1 MGNEASTSR
10 LLHNLE
16 ELEQELERD
25 QVSKSN
31 QPLKVQ
37 HGWDSKD
44 CSNNMTVLDDGL
56 KVRRNKSLQPRTD
69 AVRGK
74 RGYGQGIHIWK
85 IHWPQSMRGSNAVI
99 GVATYQAPLT
109 CTGYSSLI
117 GSNDQSMGWDIVRNV
132 LLFNDCVIRKYP
144 DDAPGE
150 FVAPDVI
157 TVILNMDSGT
167 LGFKSDGKNYGV
179 ALKGLRLLG
188 KKLYPA
194 ISTTYDNCEVGI
206 EYIRST
212 DQGRPQAK
220 PCPLASP
227 LKFKQQ
233 CGENIELSNDSIQAE
248 RSNFMSES
256 DKAVVLTSRSLQ
268 PNEKFEIRVKRT
280 LDKWPEGLAIGV
292 VALEAGFEIP
302 RSLPGQATDIAWV
315 WKGTDVLHD
324 QKTERKMDFN
334 LNSAKIGD
342 KFGVMRKED
351 GALHFFYNGRD
362 MGMAATNVPQ
372 KIHGIVDVHGS
383 TIHVELVE
391 QIREETTEPTGAAFT
406 GISRI
411 DRVFEKMRQT
421 IDLLKKKD
429 ERSIRSTIHM
439 VHEHLYMLYAKHKA
453 RNLRQ
458 LMGDKLVQLNAAFHI
473 TEYIKFLCECGIEND
488 KIHELLRTVCLNY
501 SDASLQ
507 FARSIGQTDL
517 LGILSA
523 ELAKYQNR
531 YMSEEGKKDI
541 VMSAFGILHNCSK
554 VTENR
559 GVYYRLGV
567 INIAVPYTKPGND
580 ETVAMTALMTLS
592 YLVTIDQN
600 HLIQAEPSAIA
611 NILKKLDEALKNA
624 ATHQSDGSLTFH
636 AYEIVESLINLSK
649 SAQNRVTTVQ
659 KGGIPLFVKMMK
671 VGNPQEQE
679 LALNA
684 VWELINGGDGT
695 LSTISRTAGLL
706 DAVKALKS
714 SKVETVR
721 QAAERISLKLD
732 TQSQMFS
739 QRFDPAPKPKCTYND
754 ICNKFVETLNL
765 HKSYFDAKYHRCYCN
780 VCHNDRGDKLY
791 YTRGNPPK
799 DYGIPIGWY
808 RYALCLPP
816 KAKAMNVLDNWH
828 RAFHGTKK
836 DVVTKILEVGEL
848 LIPGDVALGGDKIS
862 EREGHFKDD
871 NKPEGFDTKKIF
883 VSPSIRYA
891 GHGAYAMPHKF
902 VVSGKTYVARVA
914 LQVCIR
920 PGSYDV
926 GDQTIGETKPIDP
939 KFDNQEIEWS
949 TKERGSTILYGLLV
963 KLEEQA
969 S

>member
-1 MGNEASTSR
+1 MGNEASTLR
-10 LLHNLE
+10 LLHNLA

-74 RGYGQGIHIWK
+74 RGYGQGIHFWK

-109 CTGYSSLI
+109 CIGYSSLV

-167 LGFKSDGKNYGV
+167 LGFKSDGQNYGV
-179 ALKGLRLLG
+179 ALRGLRLQG

-194 ISTTYDNCEVGI
+194 ISATYGNCEVGI
-206 EYIRST
+206 EYIRSISE
-212 DQGRPQAK
+212 QGRPQAK
-220 PCPLASP
+220 PCPPAQP
-227 LKFKQQ
+227 LKFKKQ
-233 CGENIELSNDSIQAE
+233 CGKNIELSNDSIQAE

-268 PNEKFEIRVKRT
+268 PNEKFEICVKRT
-280 LDKWPEGLAIGV
+280 LGQWAEGLAIGV

-302 RSLPGQATDIAWV
+302 RSLPGQAADIAW
-315 WKGTDVLHD
+315 
-324 QKTERKMDFN
+324 
-334 LNSAKIGD
+334 IGD
-342 KFGVMRKED
+342 TFGVSRKED
-351 GALHFFYNGRD
+351 GTLHFFYNGRD
-362 MGMAATNVPQ
+362 MGMAATNIPQ

-391 QIREETTEPTGAAFT
+391 QLREETTEPTGAAFT
-406 GISRI
+406 RMSRE
-411 DRVFEKMRQT
+411 DRAFEKMKQT
-421 IDLLKKKD
+421 IDFLKKKD
-429 ERSIRSTIHM
+429 ERTIRSAGLM
-439 VHEHLYMLYAKHKA
+439 VYQNLCMLYADHKD
-453 RNLRQ
+453 RKLRQ
-458 LMGDKLVQLNAAFHI
+458 LMGDKLVQLNGAFHI
-473 TEYIKFLCECGIEND
+473 TEYLKFLRDCGIEND
-488 KIHELLRTVCLNY
+488 KIYTCYELLRSVCWNY
-501 SDASLQ
+501 SDGSLK

-523 ELAKYQNR
+523 ELAKYQTR
-531 YMSEEGKKDI
+531 YMSDEGKKGI
-541 VMSAFGILHNCSK
+541 VKSAFGILHNCAK
-554 VTENR
+554 VADNR
-559 GVYYRLGV
+559 EVYDRLGV
-567 INIAVPYTKPGND
+567 INIVVPYTKPGND
-580 ETVAMTALMTLS
+580 KTIAMSALMTLS
-592 YLVTIDQN
+592 YLVTIDQQ

-611 NILKKLDEALKNA
+611 DILKKLDEALKNP
-624 ATHQSDGSLTFH
+624 ATHQSDGYH

-679 LALNA
+679 LTLNA
-684 VWELINGGDGT
+684 VWELINGGDRT

-732 TQSQMFS
+732 TQTQMFS
-739 QRFDPAPKPKCTYND
+739 QSFDPTPKPKCTYKD
-754 ICNKFVETLNL
+754 ICNKFVATLNI
-765 HKSYFDAKYHRCYCN
+765 HETYFDAKYHHCFCN

-791 YTRGNPPK
+791 YARGNPPK

-816 KAKAMNVLDNWH
+816 KAKAMNVLDKWH

-836 DVVTKILEVGEL
+836 DVVSKILEVGEL

-871 NKPEGFDTKKIF
+871 YKPEGFDTKKIF

-891 GHGAYAMPHKF
+891 GHDAYAMPHKF
-902 VVSGKTYVARVA
+902 EVSGKTYVARVA